1 MTFDPERDL
10 EITRVIKAPPA
21 AIWAAWTNAA
31 SFEKWWIPAPALC
44 RVVELDVRPG
54 GAMVTQMSEGEGQPF
69 VSHMDACYLAVDEGR
84 RIVFTNAL
92 TGGYR
97 PAEQP
102 FITGVITLEDHAEGT
117 FYRAM
122 AMHKTPQDRSMH
134 SDLGFYDGWG
144 AVTAQLAGLV
154 EVR

>member
-1 MTFDPERDL
+1 MTLDPERDL
-10 EITRVIKAPPA
+10 EITRVIKAPRDR
-21 AIWAAWTNAA
+21 IWAAWTQPEQFAQ
-31 SFEKWWIPAPALC
+31 WWIPAPALC

-69 VSHMDACYLAVDEGR
+69 VPHMDACYLAVDEGR
-84 RIVFTNAL
+84 RVVFTNAL
-92 TGGYR
+92 TGGWR

-117 FYRAM
+117 FYRAI
-122 AMHKTPQDRSMH
+122 AMHKSPQDRSMH

-144 AVTAQLAGLV
+144 AVTGQLARLV
-154 EVR
+154 EAG